1 MFPHFPDKIKERE
14 IFHPVIIIHHDRRVR
29 LARIEINKLGQL
41 GLNPC
46 HVLLNGILV
55 QQIPF

>member
-1 MFPHFPDKIKERE
+1 MFSHFPYKIEKRE
-14 IFHPVIIIHHDRRVR
+14 VFHPVIIIYHDCRIR

-41 GLNPC
+41 DFNSR

>member
-1 MFPHFPDKIKERE
+1 MFSHFSYKIEKRE
-14 IFHPVIIIHHDRRVR
+14 VFHPVIIIHHDRRVR

-46 HVLLNGILV
+46 HVLLDGILV